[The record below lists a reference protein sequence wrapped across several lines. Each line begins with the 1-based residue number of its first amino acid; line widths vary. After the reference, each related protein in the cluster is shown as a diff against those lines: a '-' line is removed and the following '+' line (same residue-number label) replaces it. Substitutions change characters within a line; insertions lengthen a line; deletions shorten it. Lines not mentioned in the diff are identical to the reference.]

1 MISKPIQLL
10 PSRHLK
16 VWGSTDLAPWF
27 DANEEQIGEYWF
39 SADGNQTSL
48 GKTLGDLVD
57 TYGADLVG
65 SDVKLAESK
74 GSSGRFPI
82 LVKFLFTTGD
92 LSVQVHPDDE
102 YGWKHEN
109 SPGKTEMWYVLRA
122 DPGARIALGFKE
134 TVGRAEVS
142 KALES
147 EAIIDLLCWVEA
159 QPGQSYFVKAGTVH
173 ALGRGLAVCE
183 IQQNSD
189 VTYRLYDYGRPR
201 ELHVEKSLAV
211 ADPYPHPGASKPE
224 KTQNGVRLATCAFFE
239 TELTHFMGDRTAMGD
254 PSRFQ
259 LLIFTRGKGRIG
271 GMPFQL
277 GECWLIPAS
286 CEPYTIEAS
295 EPVEMLK
302 TFVPPV
308 RN

>member
-1 MISKPIQLL
+1 MISQPIQLL
-10 PSRHLK
+10 PSVHEK

-27 DANEEQIGEYWF
+27 DAAGKKIGEYWF
-39 SADGNQTSL
+39 SGDANQTSL
-48 GKTLGDLVD
+48 GKTLGELMDIH
-57 TYGADLVG
+57 G
-65 SDVKLAESK
+65 SALTGSAVKIAESK

-109 SPGKTEMWYVLRA
+109 SPGKTEMWYILRA

-134 TVGRAEVS
+134 TIGRQALAM
-142 KALES
+142 ALES
-147 EAIIDLLCWVEA
+147 PTILDLLNWVEA

-173 ALGRGLAVCE
+173 ALGAGLAVCE

-189 VTYRLYDYGRPR
+189 ITYRLYDYGRPR
-201 ELHVEKSLAV
+201 ELHVRKSLAV
-211 ADPYPHPGASKPE
+211 CDLYPHPGASNLE
-224 KTQNGVRLATCAFFE
+224 KTESGSRLAECPYFE
-239 TELTHFMGDRTAMGD
+239 TELIHFKGEYLGTGD

-259 LLIFTRGKGRIG
+259 LLVFTRGKGAING
-271 GMPFQL
+271 QPFQL
-277 GECWLIPAS
+277 GECWLISAS
-286 CEPYTIEAS
+286 CGPYQVTSS

-302 TFVPPV
+302 TFVPMSS
-308 RN
+308 N